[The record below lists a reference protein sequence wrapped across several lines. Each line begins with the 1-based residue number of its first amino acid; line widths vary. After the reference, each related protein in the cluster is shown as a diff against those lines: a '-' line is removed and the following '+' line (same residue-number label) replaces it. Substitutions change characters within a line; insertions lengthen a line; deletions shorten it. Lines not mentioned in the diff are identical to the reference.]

1 MSRPT
6 PPEEIKTERMILRKH
21 RMSDAAMMFREI
33 DQDRERLCQWLP
45 WVDKTKSE
53 NDSKFNLEI
62 CLSSWESGDL
72 FDYGFYNH
80 DGKFLGRGGLHS
92 INWAIPKAE
101 FGYWMTKRG
110 EGHGYVAEAITAI
123 EKAFFKMGFERLEVR
138 CDPLNV
144 RSANVPRRLGYKLEA
159 ILANE
164 SRHNGKL
171 RDTMVWAKLKNEHDL
186 IKPERPSFISH
197 WSQHLLADDNKYE
210 GSQELMSQG
219 APIGK
224 KTGLKAIGIHVELI
238 YPGRR
243 TSWPHAES
251 LEEEFA
257 LVLEGTPDVWV
268 DGVLHRLGPGDFVA
282 FPAGTGMA
290 HVFLNATQTT
300 CKLLVGG
307 EASKKENQIHYPL
320 HPTRNKFLK
329 EKGMWWEDC
338 PKREMGTHDG
348 MTEAIRAL
356 KEIP

>member
-6 PPEEIKTERMILRKH
+6 PPEEIKTERLILRKH
-21 RMSDAAMMFREI
+21 RLSDAAMMFREI
-33 DQDRERLCQWLP
+33 DQDRERLRQWLP

-72 FDYGFYNH
+72 FDYGFYTH

-123 EKAFFKMGFERLEVR
+123 EKTFFNMGFERLEVR

-159 ILANE
+159 ILSNK

-171 RDTMVWAKLKNEHDL
+171 RDTMVWAKLKNFSEKPSSRHPNIGHWTEHLGNDDAKYPNSEEL
-186 IKPERPSFISH
+186 LSH
-197 WSQHLLADDNKYE
+197 
-210 GSQELMSQG
+210 G
-219 APIGK
+219 APIGHK
-224 KTGLKAIGIHVELI
+224 LGLKAIGIHIELL

-251 LEEEFA
+251 HEEEFA
-257 LVLEGTPDVWV
+257 YVLEGYPDVWL
-268 DGVLHRLGPGDFVA
+268 DGVLYKLNPGDFVA
-282 FPAGTGMA
+282 LPSGTGIA
-290 HVFLNATQTT
+290 HTFLNNTSHL

-307 EASKKENQIHYPL
+307 EGSKKENQIHYPL
-320 HPTRNKFLK
+320 HPSRNADMETR
-329 EKGMWWEDC
+329 GRWWKNAHKAEL
-338 PKREMGTHDG
+338 GSHDG